1 MSWVAV
7 AIGGSALIGA
17 GAGIYSANKASNA
30 QSQAGQ
36 QALEYQKQADARNQA
51 NIQPFLNAGN
61 EATARLGQSYADPG
75 SFANTPDYQF
85 GFGQGASALQN
96 SAAAR
101 GGLLGGNFARGITQ
115 FGQDYANN
123 YLTKYRSGL
132 TDIAR
137 LGAGAAT
144 GGGAL
149 ANQSAGQVGQSYGNI
164 GQAQASGYV
173 GGANALTGSLGS
185 GAQNYMLYNALGKSS
200 YGGGSGGSP
209 SPYNPAW
216 NGNGSVGSPY

>member
-1 MSWVAV
+1 MWVAV
-7 AIGGSALIGA
+7 AIGGSALVGA
-17 GAGIYSANKASNA
+17 GVGIYSANKAADA
-30 QSQAGQ
+30 QAKAGQ
-36 QALEYQKQADARNQA
+36 QALAYQQQTDARNQA
-51 NIQPFLNAGN
+51 NIQPFLTAGT
-61 EATARLGQSYADPG
+61 EATAKLGASYADPG
-75 SFANTPDYQF
+75 SFSNTPDYQF

-149 ANQSAGQVGQSYGNI
+149 ANQSAGQVGSTLQGI
-164 GQAQASGYV
+164 GQSEASGYV

-185 GAQNYMLYNALGKSS
+185 GAQNYMLYNALNKSS
-200 YGGGSGGSP
+200 YGGSGGSP
-209 SPYNPAW
+209 SPYSPSW
-216 NGNGSVGSPY
+216 NGNGTVGSPY